1 MAENGLFPVSLVRH
15 RNRFWRRFTS
25 YQFVAEMDACPIVIS
40 EVPQIATSFPIV
52 FLSNQTGFSPV
63 ALFSV
68 IPEMAPPFVDQNG
81 RWLAPYVPS
90 ALRCFPFQAEA
101 MKKGGSRSRLF
112 VDEDSGLVTH
122 DPKDQP
128 FFTVDGLLTQDLCR
142 VRRFLQNRLASA
154 NKTDQ
159 VCSLIAEMGLLVPLD
174 EQNGITLTE
183 GYRGVD
189 PILLERLPESNKL
202 ALLSS
207 GALRLIHAHQVSLSH
222 CVWLS
227 SAQSQSG
234 TRSSEQ
240 NDTFGGFMT
249 ALAEEVRHG
258 QCKEGAIHAMG

>member
-1 MAENGLFPVSLVRH
+1 MTENGLFPVSLARH

-25 YQFVAEMDACPIVIS
+25 YQFVAEMDGCPIVIS

-52 FLSNQTGFSPV
+52 FQSHQGFSPV

-68 IPEMAPPFVDQNG
+68 IPGMAPPFIDPSG

-101 MKKGGSRSRLF
+101 LVNGNSRSRLF

-122 DPKDQP
+122 DRGDHP
-128 FFTVDGLLTQDLCR
+128 FFTMDGTLTQDLCD
-142 VRRFLQNRLASA
+142 VRLFLQNRQASA
-154 NKTDQ
+154 IKTDQ
-159 VCSLIAEMGLLVPLD
+159 ICSLIAEMDLFV
-174 EQNGITLTE
+174 QLTE
-183 GYRGVD
+183 QDGINLGDGYWGID
-189 PILLERLPESNKL
+189 PSRLERLPEVYSL

-222 CVWLS
+222 CAWLS
-227 SAQSQSG
+227 CAQSQSG
-234 TRSSEQ
+234 ADTSKQ

-249 ALAEEVRHG
+249 ALAEEVTRG
-258 QCKEGAIHAMG
+258 QCKAEAIHAMG